1 MPDETEAAPAAEETR
16 TPLLEVVKGLRD
28 QPPLLFG
35 IGAGLVLVAIL
46 AATTSIAV
54 VAIVAGVLVAALVAW
69 LVRETRTETLGT
81 GRVRTRVRG
90 RKAEIDERA
99 GVGHIQAPNAGDRL
113 EADVDVGGAKIGK
126 GARVGS
132 IDIGGSRRRKRG

>member
-1 MPDETEAAPAAEETR
+1 MGDGTETAPAAEESR
-16 TPLLEVVKGLRD
+16 TPLLEVVKGLRHE
-28 QPPLLFG
+28 PPLLFG

-69 LVRETRTETLGT
+69 LVRETRTETHRT
-81 GRVRTRVRG
+81 GRVGTRVRG

-99 GVGHIQAPNAGDRL
+99 DVGHIQAPSAADRL
-113 EADVDVGGAKIGK
+113 EADVDVKGAKVGK

-132 IDIGGSRRRKRG
+132 IDIGGSRRRRRG